1 MAEEK
6 KPQAKLERV
15 YIIPLRSEWLKVPY
29 YKRAR
34 RAVKAIKEFVARH
47 MRVPER
53 DLDKVKLDIYFNNEL
68 WFRGKTNPPSKVK
81 VRVIKEG
88 ELVKVDFDEV
98 PEHVKFLRA
107 KHAKFNKPS
116 EKKAGKKEE
125 VKPEEKASAEEIEEK
140 KEEKKAE
147 IEKEKSGEI
156 KHEAEVKSQQKAQ
169 KHTTKSQMASH
180 PVRQALN
187 K

>member
-1 MAEEK
+1 MAEQK
-6 KPQAKLERV
+6 TTKLERTYV
-15 YIIPLRSEWLKVPY
+15 IPLRSEWLKVPY

-47 MRVPER
+47 MHVPER
-53 DLDKVKLDIYFNNEL
+53 DLDRVKLDVYFNNEL

-81 VRVIKEG
+81 VRVIKEDD
-88 ELVKVDFDEV
+88 LVKVDFAEV
-98 PEHVKFLRA
+98 PQHVKFLRA
-107 KHAKFNKPS
+107 KHAKFHKASGKKAEKKEEAAEKPS
-116 EKKAGKKEE
+116 EETA
-125 VKPEEKASAEEIEEK
+125 EEK

-147 IEKEKSGEI
+147 IEKEKSVEI
-156 KHEAEVKSQQKAQ
+156 RHEAEIKAQQKAQ
-169 KHTTKSQMASH
+169 KHTTKTQTAQH